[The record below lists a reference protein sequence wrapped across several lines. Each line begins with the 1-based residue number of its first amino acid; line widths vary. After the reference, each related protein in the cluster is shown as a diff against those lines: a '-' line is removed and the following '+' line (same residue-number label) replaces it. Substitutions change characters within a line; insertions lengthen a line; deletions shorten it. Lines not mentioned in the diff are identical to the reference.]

1 MVVVALLAG
10 NLFLTVVILALFM
23 KIRAQVGEAAANAIE
38 PLAGQIDSAQN
49 ALEVKFGAAT
59 TDMAERL
66 ERTKGDLRQGV
77 TDRLTQ
83 GFSEIRTTVEAQLS
97 GGRREQT
104 QDLREARTEL
114 TTSLALTTSQLKIEF
129 ENLNQKTAQSLDSIR
144 DRLNLLSRG
153 QEWAARKT
161 EVALALAPA
170 DGPIHDYLTAMAN
183 RHRAEVEWG
192 RAEVIRL
199 MSAS

>member
-1 MVVVALLAG
+1 MDAALEKALNLLLESERAGVIAVGKLVDDVKHDELKKFLAG
-10 NLFLTVVILALFM
+10 SRAMEQRNAEELEAL
-23 KIRAQVGEAAANAIE
+23 IRDNGGTPPREVG
-38 PLAGQIDSAQN
+38 PFAGKVA
-49 ALEVKFGAAT
+49 ALE
-59 TDMAERL
+59 
-66 ERTKGDLRQGV
+66 
-77 TDRLTQ
+77 
-83 GFSEIRTTVEAQLS
+83 
-97 GGRREQT
+97 
-104 QDLREARTEL
+104 
-114 TTSLALTTSQLKIEF
+114 
-129 ENLNQKTAQSLDSIR
+129 SIR